1 MDDIDILQAEIMK
14 TLAHPRRL
22 QILHRLADGPTNVAG
37 LAAEIGMSQ
46 PNTSQH
52 LALMRAAGV
61 VEAVRNGREVTY
73 RLIDPDVV
81 VACGVMRGI
90 LERRIDRLA
99 GLSGPTWPAPTP
111 EALPAPR

>member
-1 MDDIDILQAEIMK
+1 MDEIDVLQAEVMK

-22 QILHRLADGPTNVAG
+22 QLLHRLARGPRHVAG
-37 LAAEIGMSQ
+37 LANELGMTQ

-61 VEAVRNGREVTY
+61 VEAERVGREVCY
-73 RLIDPDVV
+73 RLSDPDVL
-81 VACGVMRGI
+81 VACALMRSV

-99 GLSGPTWPAPTP
+99 GLSAARPSRP
-111 EALPAPR
+111 EAGFASRTR